1 MKVFGL
7 TGGIAS
13 GKSAVMGFLQD
24 YPLIEADDV
33 SREVVGPGSVGLAQI
48 SEAFGNEVLQDD
60 GTLDRA
66 ALRRTI
72 AHSKDAQQRLNAIMH
87 PLIIQTIM
95 SRLHDLAEAGHSVAF
110 VSAALMLETGSYR
123 KYDGTLLVCAPE
135 SVRLARLL
143 SRDGMEEATA
153 RALMA
158 KQWPDEKKRELATV
172 IIENDADLATLE
184 ARTKQALVKLEIV
197 A

>member
-1 MKVFGL
+1 MKIFGL

-13 GKSAVMGFLQD
+13 GKSAVMEFLQD

-33 SREVVGPGSVGLAQI
+33 SREVVGSGSVGLAQI
-48 SEAFGNEVLQDD
+48 SEAFGNAVLHAD
-60 GTLDRA
+60 GSLDRS
-66 ALRRTI
+66 ALRSTI
-72 AHSKDAQQRLNAIMH
+72 AHSKEAQQRLNLIMH

-95 SRLHDLAEAGHSVAF
+95 ARLEELAQAGNPVAF

-123 KYDGTLLVCAPE
+123 KYDGTILVCAPE

-143 SRDGMEEATA
+143 ARDGMEEVTA

-158 KQWPDEKKRELATV
+158 KQW
-172 IIENDADLATLE
+172 
-184 ARTKQALVKLEIV
+184 KQRPHTAL
-197 A
+197 